1 MPLRMQ
7 VFVIINN
14 VAMMINADGDIKNQ
28 LIKEIVMKD
37 LFGILVIVN
46 MNVKNYLILDS
57 IQVMKVLSV
66 EENWLT
72 NWLKNLLKILMKRN
86 QLR

>member
-1 MPLRMQ
+1 
-7 VFVIINN
+7 
-14 VAMMINADGDIKNQ
+14 MMINADGDIKNQ
-28 LIKEIVMKD
+28 LMKEIVIKD

-46 MNVKNYLILDS
+46 MNVKNYVILDS

-72 NWLKNLLKILMKRN
+72 NWLKNVLKILMKRN
-86 QLR
+86 WLR

>member
-1 MPLRMQ
+1 MFFPKKTLTSMPLRMQ
-7 VFVIINN
+7 VFVIINK

-57 IQVMKVLSV
+57 I
-66 EENWLT
+66 
-72 NWLKNLLKILMKRN
+72 
-86 QLR
+86 

>member
-1 MPLRMQ
+1 MVRMFFPKKTLTSMPLRMQ
-7 VFVIINN
+7 VIVIINN

-57 IQVMKVLSV
+57 I
-66 EENWLT
+66 
-72 NWLKNLLKILMKRN
+72 
-86 QLR
+86 